1 MRLISI
7 AMVCIAVLAPRARGE
22 QWVDK
27 MFADREHNFGTV
39 ARGADTVYRFPVKN
53 IYKQDIE
60 LVNVRSSCGCTS
72 PSIEKS
78 LIKTGETGYIV
89 ATFNTR
95 TFTGMHGATLTVD
108 VKWNDRGIWRR
119 GETQLRVNG
128 NIRGDVVFKPGAV
141 RFDSV
146 DQGSTAAQ
154 KVEVIYAGRPNW
166 QIVDVRG
173 ASDDLE
179 VELSPGPRSSSRV
192 AYQLVV
198 RLKESATA
206 GYINDQLILVT
217 NDERNP
223 RIPIHVSGRVVPAIS
238 VAPESVLLGDV
249 KFGEQVS
256 KKVIVRGR
264 KPFRIVSIK
273 CDEDSFQ
280 FNVDDQPNERHVVEI
295 VFDAKKEVGSVKQLI
310 HITTDLGESFQA
322 TLTAYATVVEP
333 QPEATTSDRGA
344 AAQTNGGS
352 TAGTASESSGQV
364 ARQ

>member
-1 MRLISI
+1 
-7 AMVCIAVLAPRARGE
+7 
-22 QWVDK
+22 
-27 MFADREHNFGTV
+27 
-39 ARGADTVYRFPVKN
+39 
-53 IYKQDIE
+53 
-60 LVNVRSSCGCTS
+60 
-72 PSIEKS
+72 
-78 LIKTGETGYIV
+78 
-89 ATFNTR
+89 
-95 TFTGMHGATLTVD
+95 
-108 VKWNDRGIWRR
+108 
-119 GETQLRVNG
+119 
-128 NIRGDVVFKPGAV
+128 
-141 RFDSV
+141 
-146 DQGSTAAQ
+146 
-154 KVEVIYAGRPNW
+154 
-166 QIVDVRG
+166 
-173 ASDDLE
+173 
-179 VELSPGPRSSSRV
+179 
-192 AYQLVV
+192 
-198 RLKESATA
+198 
-206 GYINDQLILVT
+206 
-217 NDERNP
+217 
-223 RIPIHVSGRVVPAIS
+223 VPAIS